1 MNIRNRRAVHETA
14 QRALNRAARPGNII
28 LVYGLI
34 CCILSLASTVVS
46 ALLSDRISGTGGL
59 GNIGLRSIL
68 STGQSVLPLF
78 NLIVTA
84 CLGMG
89 YHTAILSITRGF
101 EASPRTLL
109 SGFRHFGPVIR
120 TLLFQSIIYA
130 GAGVAAMYLS
140 SFIFMATPFSAAF
153 LEVMEPVLASATV
166 MDTTLVLD
174 DAVLAAATEALIPM
188 MWILLG
194 VCLLL
199 MVPIYYRFR
208 MVDFCLADDP
218 RKGALYALSK
228 SRKLLRRN
236 CFALFRLDL
245 SMWWFYGAQVLINL
259 VCYGDVLLPLLGVTF
274 PWSNTVSFYLF
285 FLLSLGLQV
294 ALYYFGMNRV
304 YAAYAVAYD
313 ALMEDFIQPEF
324 PVQM

>member
-1 MNIRNRRAVHETA
+1 MNIRERRAIHETA
-14 QRALNRAARPGNII
+14 RSALHRASNPGAII
-28 LVYGLI
+28 LVYAAI
-34 CCILSLASTVVS
+34 CCILSLLSTVVS

-68 STGQSVLPLF
+68 STGQSVLPLI

-84 CLGMG
+84 CLSMG
-89 YHTAILSITRGF
+89 YHIAILSITRGF

-120 TLLFQSIIYA
+120 TLLFQTLIYI
-130 GAGVAAMYLS
+130 GAALAAMYLS
-140 SFIFMATPFSAAF
+140 AFIFMTTSFSAAF
-153 LEVMEPVLASATV
+153 VEVMEPVLASVTV
-166 MDTTLVLD
+166 MDANLVLD
-174 DAVLAAATEALIPM
+174 DAVLTAATEAMMPM
-188 MWILLG
+188 VWIWLA
-194 VCLLL
+194 VCVLL

-218 RKGALYALSK
+218 RKGALYALAK

-245 SMWWFYGAQVLINL
+245 SMWWFYVAQVVINL
-259 VCYGDVLLPLLGVTF
+259 VCYGDVLLPMLGVTF
-274 PWSNTVSFYLF
+274 PWSDTVSFYLF
-285 FLLSLGLQV
+285 FGLSLGLQL
-294 ALYYFGMNRV
+294 ALYFFSMNRV

-313 ALMEDFIQPEF
+313 ALSENYPELNL
-324 PVQM
+324 PAQM